1 MNSNKEHNN
10 LKDNKI
16 GILGIVVISI
26 IAIDSLRNLPQIAPM
41 GLMAIPLFLLGALT
55 FMFPTAVAASELSS
69 RWPLMGGISV
79 WVRQA
84 FGKNWSF
91 IIVWIQWIYN
101 ILWFPLITAFAATH
115 LFYGIGAIIGY
126 DTFKGVAIIS
136 LNENNIAI
144 ACICIILFWL
154 ATAIN
159 CLGIKKASILS
170 GIATI
175 IGTLMPMGLIILL
188 ACIWVFNGNTTQLIQ
203 DSSIYEQF
211 TTNFKSSKLL
221 SLYVILLFS
230 LLGLEISS
238 AHAGQV
244 ENPRKNYPKAL
255 WLATVIIPLSL
266 ILTVIAMGV
275 FISPDS
281 IEARTGLIHS
291 FIIFLTYFNLEGLI
305 SIISFAI
312 FIGAFGTMGA
322 WSFGI
327 ARYLKKITELGF
339 LPKFL
344 GKNNKYGVPQNA
356 MIFQGIVVSLLSF
369 SYALLPTIQYA
380 YLFLSMLV
388 GILAVGAYIAF
399 FAATIKLRSKYKWIP
414 NVHYTFGPKWLVYTI
429 YTVGI
434 IGSSLG
440 VITGFIDPDIEGGT
454 SIINIIIGILIVL
467 IIPAV
472 IIFFQQVIFK
482 KNIDNNDSLIDEKE
496 QIY

>member
-1 MNSNKEHNN
+1 MDINKQQNN
-10 LKDNKI
+10 LKNNKNKI
-16 GILGIVVISI
+16 GILGIIVISI

-41 GLMAIPLFLLGALT
+41 GLMAIPLFLFGTLT
-55 FMFPTAVAASELSS
+55 FMFPTAVATSELSS

-126 DTFKGVAIIS
+126 DTFSGMAIIN
-136 LNENNIAI
+136 LNENNIVI
-144 ACICIILFWL
+144 AGICIILFWS

-188 ACIWVFNGNTTQLIQ
+188 ACIWTLNGNPTQLVQ
-203 DSSIYEQF
+203 NSSIYEQF
-211 TTNFKSSKLL
+211 ITNFQSSKLL

-244 ENPRKNYPKAL
+244 NNPRKNYPKAL
-255 WLATVIIPLSL
+255 WISTAIIPLSL
-266 ILTVIAMGV
+266 VLTIIAMGI
-275 FISPDS
+275 FTPPNS
-281 IEARTGLIHS
+281 IEARAGLIHS
-291 FIIFLTYFNLEGLI
+291 FMIFLTYFNLKWI
-305 SIISFAI
+305 TIISFAI

-344 GKNNKYGVPQNA
+344 GKDNQHGVPQNA
-356 MIFQGIVVSLLSF
+356 MIFQGIIVSLLSF

-388 GILAVGAYIAF
+388 GILAVGAYITF
-399 FAATIKLRSKYKWIP
+399 FAATIKLRSKYEWTQ
-414 NVHYTFGPKWLVYTI
+414 NVHYTFGPKWLVYII
-429 YTVGI
+429 YI
-434 IGSSLG
+434 IGIVGSTLG
-440 VITGFIDPDIEGGT
+440 VITGFINPDIEGGT

-467 IIPAV
+467 TIPTI
-472 IIFFQQVIFK
+472 IIFIQQIIYK
-482 KNIDNNDSLIDEKE
+482 KNIDNDTLIDEE